1 MRSQE
6 YARFLSKGKSFEFSK
21 WSPLTTYTNDCFKQ
35 DFVVFENTLLACKKT
50 HVSSWNECP
59 QLITKDDDLL
69 HVIDCISDYWEFVIS
84 GVPGATFIPI
94 VDENGNLSWKVST
107 ETTLPIPVNIKGPKG
122 DKGES
127 ASISGA
133 TASINNNV
141 GTPSVRVI
149 TKGTDLNRSF
159 DFVFENLKGEKGD
172 IGIQGPKGDK
182 GERGDRGEKGE
193 QGPKGNNGVGIAS
206 VVQTTTSSTDG
217 GSNVMTV
224 TLSNGTKS
232 TFIVKNGLKG
242 SQGEQGQKGDKGEQG
257 IQGVQGI
264 QGAQGPQG
272 PIGLTGPRG
281 EIGPKGEKGERGEI
295 GPQGPKGE
303 SGNGNMDIG
312 TGNPYLKGQE
322 NDIYLDIESGSFY
335 KFTKNKWQSVGTI
348 SVESEGSINVEWQDD

>member
-21 WSPLTTYTNDCFKQ
+21 WNPLTTYTNDCFKQ

-50 HVSSWNECP
+50 HISSWNECP

-172 IGIQGPKGDK
+172 IGVQGPKGEK
-182 GERGDRGEKGE
+182 GEKGDRGEKG
-193 QGPKGNNGVGIAS
+193 NTGI
-206 VVQTTTSSTDG
+206 
-217 GSNVMTV
+217 
-224 TLSNGTKS
+224 
-232 TFIVKNGLKG
+232 
-242 SQGEQGQKGDKGEQG
+242 
-257 IQGVQGI
+257 
-264 QGAQGPQG
+264 QGPQG

-295 GPQGPKGE
+295 GPQGSQGPQGPKGE

-348 SVESEGSINVEWQDD
+348 SVESEGSVNVEWQDD

>member
-21 WSPLTTYTNDCFKQ
+21 WNPLTTYTNDCFKQ

-94 VDENGNLSWKVST
+94 IDENGNLSWKVST

-172 IGIQGPKGDK
+172 IGVQGPKGEK
-182 GERGDRGEKGE
+182 GEKGDRGEKG
-193 QGPKGNNGVGIAS
+193 NTGI
-206 VVQTTTSSTDG
+206 
-217 GSNVMTV
+217 
-224 TLSNGTKS
+224 
-232 TFIVKNGLKG
+232 
-242 SQGEQGQKGDKGEQG
+242 
-257 IQGVQGI
+257 
-264 QGAQGPQG
+264 QGPQG